1 MNYIDQLYEE
11 MMARQSAR
19 SPAMFTDPNSV
30 LKPLGAEMPR
40 EVIKN
45 TLTPKIDM
53 SSPGAAPENPQKQ
66 PYTSIEATKIEKP
79 IGPVMPT
86 FEDPELRKPEYVERF
101 RENIN
106 PVYRQQAADYADLEQ
121 EKAKRDLDYQL
132 SRQALLSAAKAA
144 AESPEPFK
152 SQYDYDKRIQELQN
166 LGDLQ
171 PSVEQPKQENMAV
184 ELIKM
189 LGAPLLGA
197 VTGESGQ
204 IAQLQAQKNIQAQA
218 EKQKELEMKRQ
229 QSQALSKSRLANEIS
244 QRMVG
249 LRQLKEGEYGIYEK
263 ENKFKQD
270 QLNKLADRLQHM
282 SDKDFEGL
290 KNVQSDL
297 QKLGAD
303 LSKGVTTGSEK
314 MAGFEEKELRAKEKV
329 DQEAARLAFE
339 KEKLKKQ
346 EAGKNLRAAKTAAS
360 LKKIPTS
367 AAENIANAHTAIS
380 ALEDAKAL
388 TENNPEMFGKGPGI
402 VGTLSEM
409 TGIGD
414 TATKAASLDSDLMSK
429 AQRIG
434 VFLEGGK
441 LAEGD
446 IKRYSKMLPQRGDK
460 PIIVQNKIAALE
472 RLLQNKLNNDLKSY
486 EAAGYDVSQ
495 FQKVPVSKGLTK
507 GIETRN
513 VGEIIEKAGRK
524 FRLKSNGKYEEVK

>member
-19 SPAMFTDPNSV
+19 SPATFTDPNSV

-53 SSPGAAPENPQKQ
+53 SPPGASPENPQKQ
-66 PYTSIEATKIEKP
+66 PYTSIEATKLEEP
-79 IGPVMPT
+79 IGPIMPT
-86 FEDPELRKPEYVERF
+86 FEEPELRKPEYVERF

-132 SRQALLSAAKAA
+132 SRQALLGAAKAA

-152 SQYDYDKRIQELQN
+152 SKYDYDKRIQELQN

-171 PSVEQPKQENMAV
+171 PSVEKPREENMAA

-189 LGAPLLGA
+189 FGAPLLGA
-197 VTGESGQ
+197 ATGESGQ
-204 IAQLQAQKNIQAQA
+204 IAQLQAQKNIQLQA
-218 EKQKELEMKRQ
+218 EKQKELEIKRQ

-314 MAGFEEKELRAKEKV
+314 MAGLEEKELRAKEKAE
-329 DQEAARLAFE
+329 QEAARLKSQEKIAKIKQSGKNSRGENLPLDKKKMIEKYASDFAKFNVINSQVEELKNQVGDESISEDERVATAREQLKLLNSTLGADAVGAEETRRLGAYLTVEPNWVKKSFGPDLKGFYNQLDRINQRIAGTANFTENEINKIYGRPLKVLPKKEAKHPSIQFPITVRKGTKSATVSNE
-339 KEKLKKQ
+339 KELK
-346 EAGKNLRAAKTAAS
+346 EAQ
-360 LKKIPTS
+360 
-367 AAENIANAHTAIS
+367 
-380 ALEDAKAL
+380 
-388 TENNPEMFGKGPGI
+388 
-402 VGTLSEM
+402 SE
-409 TGIGD
+409 GW
-414 TATKAASLDSDLMSK
+414 K
-429 AQRIG
+429 
-434 VFLEGGK
+434 
-441 LAEGD
+441 
-446 IKRYSKMLPQRGDK
+446 
-460 PIIVQNKIAALE
+460 
-472 RLLQNKLNNDLKSY
+472 
-486 EAAGYDVSQ
+486 
-495 FQKVPVSKGLTK
+495 
-507 GIETRN
+507 
-513 VGEIIEKAGRK
+513 
-524 FRLKSNGKYEEVK
+524 